1 MSFLARLLDSLTPS
15 SQLVLHGELFI
26 PQLALGRFKLLN
38 FLPAA
43 LLMFLRIF
51 LKLFQLIFLI
61 IESLWEIFD
70 SLAGSFDLFLH
81 AQVLFQGG
89 TQTILPKLLHV
100 FEWSGKGSYIVWLRA
115 LKLTIKFLLQSFRPE
130 FVNELHN
137 VWLHGHGVI
146 FGGIPSLLS
155 FKIAI

>member
-1 MSFLARLLDSLTPS
+1 MHRFLMSFLARLLDSLTPS

-61 IESLWEIFD
+61 VESLREILD
-70 SLAGSFDLFLH
+70 ALAGSFDLLLH
-81 AQVLFQGG
+81 AHVLLQRGA
-89 TQTILPKLLHV
+89 QTILPKLFHI
-100 FEWSGKGSYIVWLRA
+100 FERGGEGRNIVWLRA
-115 LKLTIKFLLQSFRPE
+115 L
-130 FVNELHN
+130 
-137 VWLHGHGVI
+137 
-146 FGGIPSLLS
+146 
-155 FKIAI
+155 